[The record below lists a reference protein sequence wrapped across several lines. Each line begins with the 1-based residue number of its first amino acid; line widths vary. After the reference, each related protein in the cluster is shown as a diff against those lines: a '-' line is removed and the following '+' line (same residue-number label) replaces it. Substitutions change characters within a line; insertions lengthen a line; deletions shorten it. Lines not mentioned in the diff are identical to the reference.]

1 MTKVIYVDW
10 RNRIIVASEEDKE
23 QWVDDWIESNYYLY
37 NFAEWLEAHY
47 EPITLYNMTAEEK
60 AKLPAEYEEYLKNEK
75 RLYRE
80 KAEKAFKEDF
90 EAFVI

>member
-37 NFAEWLEAHY
+37 DFTEWLEAYY
-47 EPITLYNMTAEEK
+47 EVITLYNMTAEEK

-80 KAEKAFKEDF
+80 KAEIAFKNDF

>member
-10 RNRIIVASEEDKE
+10 RNRIIIANPEEKE
-23 QWVDDWIESNYYLY
+23 QWADEWIEANYSLY
-37 NFAEWLEAHY
+37 DFAEWLEAYY
-47 EPITLYNMTAEEK
+47 EVITLYNMTTEEK

-75 RLYRE
+75 SRYRE
-80 KAEKAFKEDF
+80 KAEKTFKNDF

>member
-23 QWVDDWIESNYYLY
+23 QWVNDWIESNYYIRD
-37 NFAEWLEAHY
+37 FDEWLNEYYEAV
-47 EPITLYNMTAEEK
+47 ELYNMTAEEK
-60 AKLPAEYEEYLKNEK
+60 AKLPAQHVEYVESRKSLFREE
-75 RLYRE
+75 
-80 KAEKAFKEDF
+80 AEKKFKEDF